1 MNKEVV
7 SVLVHS
13 DDKEKQPHSSTTP
26 SKNQHSQKKNSRP
39 SRRWLV
45 SELER
50 ITEKNAEIGRQL
62 EFQKDL
68 TRCLLE
74 KKNRIEREL
83 AALRSRRVVGVH
95 ENDAVRERNR
105 QLSQDVFL
113 MKNILVKL
121 NLELERYQ
129 DKLRNYENYQLKND
143 SCENASRQ
151 SVGKKIEWVNG
162 EVTVMAPLLIA
173 YEESMREKEDLIH
186 DFKVDIERLSG
197 KMKEIVKENSEL
209 REKIAESE
217 VQGEVNYSDWMNLRR
232 ELTISVEQNHLLS
245 RQAKLV
251 QTKITDLKTAFQ
263 AKLNEVCG
271 ERDEAVSKLSAIRAD
286 YLVLKGRNSAL
297 EDEHERLKEDSSDRI
312 PKSVHSAYI
321 AECKRLLDE
330 LKSRH
335 NDERNSL
342 LKRIADLEEMEPPH
356 SKNSIPAIMI
366 RLKETEMKL
375 AESEERRLRFQ
386 RKHEAMKKRMDGLV
400 EFSKELILEH
410 ESLLKGV
417 HGELRLNE
425 NLSSRIDKIKQQL
438 KGVEL
443 ETLEQIKVLDKNIC
457 SQVER
462 VNRVQ
467 TEKNMEFLKLKEEL
481 QSKDSKI
488 KELKNAAKNR
498 EKEMKLV
505 WEAAIHDKKN

>member
-1 MNKEVV
+1 M
-7 SVLVHS
+7 S
-13 DDKEKQPHSSTTP
+13 
-26 SKNQHSQKKNSRP
+26 
-39 SRRWLV
+39 
-45 SELER
+45 
-50 ITEKNAEIGRQL
+50 EKNVELGGQL

-68 TRCLLE
+68 TRSLLE
-74 KKNRIEREL
+74 KKSRLEREV

-105 QLSQDVFL
+105 QLSQDIFL

-129 DKLRNYENYQLKND
+129 DKLRNYENYQLKTDN
-143 SCENASRQ
+143 SENASKQ
-151 SVGKKIEWVNG
+151 SVKKTEWVNG
-162 EVTVMAPLLIA
+162 EMTVMAPLLIA
-173 YEESMREKEDLIH
+173 YEESLREKEELIS
-186 DFKVDIERLSG
+186 DFKVNIERLSG
-197 KMKEIVKENSEL
+197 KIKEIVKENSEL

-217 VQGEVNYSDWMNLRR
+217 VQGEVNYSDWMNLKR
-232 ELTISVEQNHLLS
+232 ELIISVEQNHLLS
-245 RQAKLV
+245 RQAKLA
-251 QTKITDLKTAFQ
+251 QTKIADLKTAFQ
-263 AKLNEVCG
+263 GKLNEVCC
-271 ERDEAVSKLSAIRAD
+271 ERDEAVSKLNAVRAD
-286 YLVLKGRNSAL
+286 YLVLKGRNSVL
-297 EDEHERLKEDSSDRI
+297 EDEHERLKEDSSERI

-335 NDERNSL
+335 TDERNAL
-342 LKRIADLEEMEPPH
+342 LNKISDLEEMGPSH
-356 SKNSIPAIMI
+356 LNNAVPAIMI
-366 RLKETEMKL
+366 RLKEAEVKL
-375 AESEERRLRFQ
+375 AESEEKRLRFQ
-386 RKHEAMKKRMDGLV
+386 RKHEAMKKRMDGLI

-425 NLSSRIDKIKQQL
+425 NLSCRIDKIKQQL
-438 KGVEL
+438 KGVEM
-443 ETLEQIKVLDKNIC
+443 ETLEQIKVLDENIC

-481 QSKDSKI
+481 LSKDSQI